1 MPKFSVLYS
10 QICSML
16 FLCRSGSWGGY
27 FPTTK
32 IMNAEQFSSQPS
44 ILRCQNE
51 LNACSLPLSS
61 KWQKKL
67 QARWITYC
75 ISSSFFF
82 LSLCIWFSYI
92 TDMSWCQ
99 CFWRLENLHQSC
111 VVYQNYKVMVYQT
124 IFLFHFCFPF
134 ALKALKTH
142 KSIKHCLFAYFMVNV
157 RKTKTSV
164 SWIEESQC

>member
-1 MPKFSVLYS
+1 MS
-10 QICSML
+10 
-16 FLCRSGSWGGY
+16 SGSWGGGV
-27 FPTTK
+27 
-32 IMNAEQFSSQPS
+32 FSNHQNHECRTVQQPS

-61 KWQKKL
+61 KWQKNYRQDGL
-67 QARWITYC
+67 PTVSQVA
-75 ISSSFFF
+75 FF

-111 VVYQNYKVMVYQT
+111 VVYQNYIVMVYQT

-142 KSIKHCLFAYFMVNV
+142 ESIKHCLFAYFMVNV
-157 RKTKTSV
+157 QKTETSV